1 LANRKA
7 DLKAYLSAEKKVET
21 MAVMKGISL
30 VEMKENL
37 LVEAMVALKETQLGI
52 VRVDTKDEML
62 E

>member
-7 DLKAYLSAEKKVET
+7 DLKAYLSVEKKVET